1 MATPVHTDLH
11 RGNWVDRWLPAA
23 ARPYARLA
31 RWDRPIGIWLLLLP
45 CWWGLALAG
54 PAYEKVADPKTWISF
69 LVGAIAMRGAG
80 CTLNDLLDRDIDAKV
95 ERTRGRPL
103 PAGEVTPRQ
112 AVIWLAAQTVVGVA
126 VLLQFQ
132 PRAIALGAAS
142 LLVVAIYPLMKRV
155 MDWPQLVLGF
165 AFNWGALLGWTVATD
180 TIGGP
185 SWWLYAAGICWT
197 LIYDTIYAHQDRRDD
212 AIIGVRS
219 TARTFG
225 RHSKL
230 VLTVLAFAMVVCLH
244 KAIEEAQLGP
254 YAAVAKFFVLGHL
267 SMLLARWQPNDPANC
282 LATFKA
288 SRWTGVITLGALAA
302 GQIR

>member
-1 MATPVHTDLH
+1 MATPVHTDLR
-11 RGNWVDRWLPAA
+11 RGNWVDRFLPAG

-45 CWWGLALAG
+45 CYWGLALANSF
-54 PAYEKVADPKTWISF
+54 DPKTWILF

-80 CTLNDLLDRDIDAKV
+80 CTLNDLLDRDIDRNV
-95 ERTRGRPL
+95 ERTRTRPL
-103 PAGEVTPRQ
+103 PAGETTPKK
-112 AVIWLAAQTVVGVA
+112 AFAWLAVQTSIGFA

-165 AFNWGALLGWTVATD
+165 AFNWGALLGWTVATGE
-180 TIGGP
+180 IGGP
-185 SWWLYAAGICWT
+185 SWFLYGAGICWT
-197 LIYDTIYAHQDRRDD
+197 LIYDTVYAHQDARDD
-212 AIIGVRS
+212 AIVGVRS

-230 VLTVLAFAMVVCLH
+230 VLTILSFAMVLGLH

-267 SMLLARWQPNDPANC
+267 SMLLARWNPNDPANC

-288 SRWTGVITLGALAA
+288 SRWTGVIALGALAA

>member
-11 RGNWVDRWLPAA
+11 RGNWVDRFLPAR

-45 CWWGLALAG
+45 CFWGLALAG
-54 PAYEKVADPKTWISF
+54 SFDPKTWVLF

-80 CTLNDLLDRDIDAKV
+80 CTLNDLFDRKIDAQV
-95 ERTRGRPL
+95 ERTRTRPL
-103 PAGEVTPRQ
+103 PAGEATVRQ
-112 AVIWLAAQTVVGVA
+112 AMVWLAVQSLIGLA
-126 VLLQFQ
+126 VLLNFQ

-142 LLVVAIYPLMKRV
+142 LIVVAIYPLMKRV

-165 AFNWGALLGWTVATD
+165 AFNWGALLGWTVATGE
-180 TIGGP
+180 IGGP
-185 SWWLYAAGICWT
+185 SLFLYAAGICWT
-197 LIYDTIYAHQDRRDD
+197 LVYDTVYAHQDARDD
-212 AIIGVRS
+212 AIVGVRS
-219 TARTFG
+219 TARTFRG
-225 RHSKL
+225 HSKL
-230 VLTVLAFAMVVCLH
+230 VLTLLSFAMVLGLH
-244 KAIEEAQLGP
+244 KAIEDAQLSP

-267 SMLLARWQPNDPANC
+267 SMLLARWTPTDPASC